1 MPEDNPAKIHDV
13 IAEDL
18 EFGRAD
24 DVPLLARLYRPRD
37 VSGFPAI
44 VEVHGGAWTGGD
56 RLNNVAIHQAV
67 AAAGTAV
74 LALEFRLAPA
84 APYPAP
90 IADINLGIRWLK
102 ANIIRL
108 GGDPARVGGLGTS
121 SGGHQLLLNVLR
133 PHDPRYAALRL
144 PEDSD
149 VDASLAFVV
158 VCWPIADPV
167 ARYNMARDTG
177 NDRLVKNHHA
187 FFGDEATMAEANPQ
201 AIVEAGVAF
210 QLPPALLIQGTA
222 DANVTPDMADNFAA
236 AYARAGGKITL
247 KKFEGEPHTFVS
259 ANPTSP
265 ASIEALRLITEFIGS
280 QPRRPA
286 REAAANASNRIQVGG
301 SHVVSSHSDGA
312 LVVRAGVTGL
322 GRRLP

>member
-1 MPEDNPAKIHDV
+1 MATNASANLHDV
-13 IAEDL
+13 IFEDI
-18 EFGRAD
+18 EYGRAG
-24 DVPLLARLYRPRD
+24 DVPLMARLYRPRG
-37 VSGFPAI
+37 VTGFPAI

-56 RLNNVAIHQAV
+56 RLNNAVIHQAV

-84 APYPAP
+84 APYPGP

-102 ANIIRL
+102 ANIGRL

-133 PHDPRYAALRL
+133 PHDPRYTALRL
-144 PEDSD
+144 SGGAD
-149 VDASLAFVV
+149 VDADLAFVV

-167 ARYNMARDTG
+167 ARYLMARETG
-177 NDRLVKNHHA
+177 NERLVKNHHA
-187 FFGDEATMAEANPQ
+187 FFGDEATMAEANPR

-210 QLPPALLIQGTA
+210 ALPPALLLQGTA

-236 AYARAGGKITL
+236 AYAKAGGAITL
-247 KKFEGEPHTFVS
+247 RKFEGEPHTFVS

-265 ASIEALRLITEFIGS
+265 TSIEALRLIVDFIHS
-280 QPRRPA
+280 QTR
-286 REAAANASNRIQVGG
+286 
-301 SHVVSSHSDGA
+301 
-312 LVVRAGVTGL
+312 
-322 GRRLP
+322 